1 MSRVYFHSPS
11 GDAELL
17 GREFYWLGHLAA
29 GPAKA
34 AWDLDGSGA
43 FERACDLLKLAP
55 EVPDGDYGANYLHKD
70 MRAAMAQEER
80 NKAIYAAWRPGT
92 PLGRSGADHGP
103 SRFLVEALKTRLA
116 VDGLELALFGVRL
129 HTTDIG
135 LNTALLAGSD
145 QVALAAKIHGWCVKH
160 TWLEGPDR
168 AWLADLIEQGMES
181 GLYRAG
187 MGWDGPATEHGSG
200 PGVIPFLRACDDE
213 PVVLS
218 HSVDDS
224 FPNSSVGDWMPPW
237 PEGVARD
244 WNALTEEQQAQRS
257 RRDEEWYELP
267 DERQWE
273 ISMAGLRSKRPWARL
288 SADTLRSPT
297 FSLPVTVYDVTA
309 ADRDE
314 RLRAVL
320 ADHPDYREPAVS
332 ASTC

>member
-168 AWLADLIEQGMES
+168 AWLA
-181 GLYRAG
+181 
-187 MGWDGPATEHGSG
+187 
-200 PGVIPFLRACDDE
+200 CDDE